1 MKLAKIGLNHENYEL
16 KQPEIMKF
24 MKNYNKI
31 PRIMKMYKFMSGN
44 P

>member
-1 MKLAKIGLNHENYEL
+1 MKLAKIGLNHENYKL

-24 MKNYNKI
+24 MKNY
-31 PRIMKMYKFMSGN
+31 KFMMSGN